1 MAASKRAWID
11 VFGLALTGDVEGL
24 TISVDGLYGFGG
36 EFATGQGDV
45 ADGGAAAVGDGEAEV
60 NFDDDVAVVVAVAAA
75 VDLAPV
81 PEHY

>member
-1 MAASKRAWID
+1 MTCWE
-11 VFGLALTGDVEGL
+11 LALTGDVEGL

-45 ADGGAAAVGDGEAEV
+45 ADGGAVGGGGAGV
-60 NFDDDVAVVVAVAAA
+60 NFDDDVAVVVVAPAAVAA
-75 VDLAPV
+75 VDLDPV